1 MDLNNQETV
10 ALARCPRYR
19 SRDVRFKLEEL
30 LEPLGGVKKIVA
42 PGQNVLLK
50 PNLLSAAPPAEA
62 VSTNPVIMKE
72 MSKLVKEAGGR
83 VFIGDSPG
91 VDAQEKAHRICGM
104 QEVIEETGAEELILS
119 EPVKLEV
126 NGYARKVLPL
136 ASELGRMDV
145 IINMAKLKTHSLTG
159 MTAAVKNIY
168 GCIPGTTKAR
178 LHVEHPLPRDFSR
191 LLIDV
196 YCAVK
201 PALSVIDAII
211 AMEGAGPR
219 RGRPRQVGLLMASS
233 NAVALDT
240 VAAYLLG
247 FRPDQVG
254 TVAAARELGLPG
266 ADLPGIRI
274 KGEMLEDCRVSNF
287 DLGPAA
293 AGGWS
298 RLAAVFPVA
307 RIRNFVAGRRPY
319 PQPSEELC
327 TGCGICR
334 ENCPAQVIALENK
347 VPEVETGGCIRCYCC
362 LEFCP
367 EGAFNLVRL

>member
-1 MDLNNQETV
+1 MVHNNQETV
-10 ALARCPRYR
+10 TLARCPRYR

-30 LEPLGGVKKIVA
+30 LEPLGGVKKIVL
-42 PGQNVLLK
+42 PGQKVLLK
-50 PNLLSAAPPAEA
+50 PNLLSAASPAEA
-62 VSTNPVIMKE
+62 VSTHPVIMKE

-91 VDAQEKAHRICGM
+91 VDSQEKAHRICGM

-119 EPVKLEV
+119 GTTKLEV
-126 NGYARKVLPL
+126 NGYARKVITL
-136 ASELGRMDV
+136 ASELDQV
-145 IINMAKLKTHSLTG
+145 DLIINMAKLKTHSLTG
-159 MTAAVKNIY
+159 MTAAVKNMY
-168 GCIPGTTKAR
+168 GCIPGTIKAR
-178 LHVEHPLPRDFSR
+178 LHVEHPLPRDFCR
-191 LLIDV
+191 LLVDV

-201 PALSVIDAII
+201 PALSVVDAII

-219 RGRPRQVGLLMASS
+219 RGRPRQVGLLLASL

-240 VAAYLLG
+240 VAAELLG

-266 ADLPGIRI
+266 ADLSGIHIR
-274 KGEMLEDCRVSNF
+274 GERLENCRVNNF

-298 RLAAVFPVA
+298 RLASLFPVA
-307 RIRNFVAGRRPY
+307 RIRNLVAGRRPY
-319 PQPSEELC
+319 PQPGEELC

-334 ENCPAQVIALENK
+334 ENCPAQVIALENSF
-347 VPEVETGGCIRCYCC
+347 PEVDKVGCIRCYCC

-367 EGAFNLVRL
+367 EGAFSLVRL